1 MGRICCDSEGRVN
14 ARSLVLQ
21 GNQDVVRGRTMP
33 LDASQ
38 VASYSLFP
46 GQVVGAKAT
55 NPTGHR
61 LVATEVMADATSG
74 GGGATRKRVRQ
85 ELQIVVASGPY
96 TTTDNFRYLVG
107 QAYFEQNCKNS
118 SCKKLKK
125 YKTQDQFLL

>member
-1 MGRICCDSEGRVN
+1 MGRICCDSEGRLN

-38 VASYSLFP
+38 VANYSLFP

-61 LVATEVMADATSG
+61 LVATEVMADASMA

-96 TTTDNFRYLVG
+96 TTTDNFRYH
-107 QAYFEQNCKNS
+107 QAHWAV
-118 SCKKLKK
+118 
-125 YKTQDQFLL
+125 FLQLRHTY

>member
-1 MGRICCDSEGRVN
+1 MGRICCDSEGRLN

-38 VASYSLFP
+38 VANYSLFP

-55 NPTGHR
+55 NPTGQR
-61 LVATEVMADATSG
+61 LVATEVMADASSP
-74 GGGATRKRVRQ
+74 GATTRKRVRQ

-96 TTTDNFRYLVG
+96 TTTDNFR
-107 QAYFEQNCKNS
+107 
-118 SCKKLKK
+118 
-125 YKTQDQFLL
+125 